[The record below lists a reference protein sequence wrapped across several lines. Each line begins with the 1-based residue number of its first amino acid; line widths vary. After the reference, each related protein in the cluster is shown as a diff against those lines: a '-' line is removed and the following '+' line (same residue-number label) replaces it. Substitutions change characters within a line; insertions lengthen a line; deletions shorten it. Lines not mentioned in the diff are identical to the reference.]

1 MSDKVNFSIDELSD
15 QTKAILK
22 EAVLAMKVEKKDD
35 SFLNSDLSR
44 LEEKLQNL
52 KDKYEQDLDDYNKH
66 KISSQD
72 FEKISKK
79 YEYDSTELLLEI
91 TTRKKEIKE
100 KNNLCQR
107 LNCLLWLLAFPKDSN
122 LIQVKGLDGSTKLAK
137 LEDVYQSF
145 LNTVL
150 EGTKEKL
157 KFNQDIIRLKLKFNK
172 NKECLVDQ
180 RHKFYISRSDET
192 KLTNELYSIGNQM
205 HNVIKD
211 SNFIH
216 TLDYRTIK
224 VGDFISP
231 DSEYVY
237 ENIFRNSDI
246 KKYGI

>member
-1 MSDKVNFSIDELSD
+1 M
-15 QTKAILK
+15 
-22 EAVLAMKVEKKDD
+22 
-35 SFLNSDLSR
+35 
-44 LEEKLQNL
+44 
-52 KDKYEQDLDDYNKH
+52 
-66 KISSQD
+66 
-72 FEKISKK
+72 
-79 YEYDSTELLLEI
+79 
-91 TTRKKEIKE
+91 
-100 KNNLCQR
+100 
-107 LNCLLWLLAFPKDSN
+107 
-122 LIQVKGLDGSTKLAK
+122 
-137 LEDVYQSF
+137 
-145 LNTVL
+145 L